1 MHRLVV
7 TYKKEGGYI
16 NPLPLILL
24 EDSFFMVD
32 LALDSNF
39 SVFLND
45 RNELG
50 TVSERAEFEQ
60 SIRVM
65 VTDLMYRN
73 VIGES
78 NPGEIKNKIRLQ
90 ISRVA
95 RRHDR
100 LDDIFKIDISQSD
113 DDPHVY
119 EVSINYIS
127 GSISEFEVSE

>member
-1 MHRLVV
+1 
-7 TYKKEGGYI
+7 
-16 NPLPLILL
+16 
-24 EDSFFMVD
+24 MVD

-100 LDDIFKIDISQSD
+100 LDDISEIDISQSTD
-113 DDPHVY
+113 EPHKYDVK
-119 EVSINYIS
+119 VNYTS
-127 GSISEFEVSE
+127 GSLSEFEVSE